1 MTVILAAETIPEQHV
16 KALTAK
22 GLTIIAL
29 ADLKPSQ
36 LGSIE
41 IMFGWNKDVGPKIL
55 AEPGN
60 QLKWI
65 QTASSGVDY
74 LPLATLAKQGVLVA
88 NARGM
93 HAKPIAQTALSYILH
108 FTRGIYQSLPAQAAH
123 QWEHHAI
130 GEQMTNLEHRTLLIF
145 GTGQIGEEIAK
156 YAHVMGMHTIGVN
169 RHEKPVANFDQILL
183 TDTDYEQALP
193 QADFVINVMPL
204 TPVTNR
210 FFDTTF
216 FTQLHRGAYFFNL
229 GRGAS
234 VDEAALMHYL
244 QSGHLAGAAID
255 VAQNEPLPSD
265 SPLWATPN
273 LIITPHISGYI
284 ADIHERLFKIFDQ
297 NLPSYLDKGEL
308 SVNPVDLS
316 AGY

>member
-74 LPLATLAKQGVLVA
+74 LPLATLAKQGVLVS

-93 HAKPIAQTALSYILH
+93 HAKPNAQTALSYILH

-169 RHEKPVANFDQILL
+169 RHEKPVANFDQIL

-308 SVNPVDLS
+308 PVNPVDLS

>member
-74 LPLATLAKQGVLVA
+74 LPLATLAKQGVLVS

-93 HAKPIAQTALSYILH
+93 HPKPIAQTALSYILH

-169 RHEKPVANFDQILL
+169 RHEKPVANFDQILI
-183 TDTDYEQALP
+183 DTDYEQALP

-308 SVNPVDLS
+308 PVNPVDLS

>member
-74 LPLATLAKQGVLVA
+74 LPLATLAKQGVLVS

-308 SVNPVDLS
+308 PVNPVDLS

>member
-16 KALTAK
+16 KALTAQ

-74 LPLATLAKQGVLVA
+74 LPLATLAKQGVLVS

-169 RHEKPVANFDQILL
+169 RHEKPVANFDQIL

-308 SVNPVDLS
+308 PVNLVDLS

>member
-1 MTVILAAETIPEQHV
+1 
-16 KALTAK
+16 
-22 GLTIIAL
+22 
-29 ADLKPSQ
+29 
-36 LGSIE
+36 
-41 IMFGWNKDVGPKIL
+41 
-55 AEPGN
+55 
-60 QLKWI
+60 
-65 QTASSGVDY
+65 
-74 LPLATLAKQGVLVA
+74 
-88 NARGM
+88 M

-169 RHEKPVANFDQILL
+169 RHEKPVANFDQIL

-216 FTQLHRGAYFFNL
+216 FLRNSIEGLT
-229 GRGAS
+229 S
-234 VDEAALMHYL
+234 
-244 QSGHLAGAAID
+244 SI
-255 VAQNEPLPSD
+255 
-265 SPLWATPN
+265 
-273 LIITPHISGYI
+273 
-284 ADIHERLFKIFDQ
+284 
-297 NLPSYLDKGEL
+297 
-308 SVNPVDLS
+308 
-316 AGY
+316 

>member
-16 KALTAK
+16 KALIAQ

-74 LPLATLAKQGVLVA
+74 LPLATLAKQGVLVS

-93 HAKPIAQTALSYILH
+93 HAKPIAQTALSYILY

-169 RHEKPVANFDQILL
+169 RHGKPVANFDQIL

-273 LIITPHISGYI
+273 LIIMPHVSGYI

-308 SVNPVDLS
+308 PVNPVDLS

>member
-16 KALTAK
+16 KALIAQ

-74 LPLATLAKQGVLVA
+74 LPLATLAKQGVLVS

-93 HAKPIAQTALSYILH
+93 HAKPIAQTALSYILY

-169 RHEKPVANFDQILL
+169 RHGKPVANFDQIL

-273 LIITPHISGYI
+273 LIITPHVSGYI

-308 SVNPVDLS
+308 PVNPVDLS

>member
-74 LPLATLAKQGVLVA
+74 LPLATLAKQEVLVS

-130 GEQMTNLEHRTLLIF
+130 GEQMTNL
-145 GTGQIGEEIAK
+145 
-156 YAHVMGMHTIGVN
+156 
-169 RHEKPVANFDQILL
+169 
-183 TDTDYEQALP
+183 
-193 QADFVINVMPL
+193 
-204 TPVTNR
+204 
-210 FFDTTF
+210 
-216 FTQLHRGAYFFNL
+216 
-229 GRGAS
+229 
-234 VDEAALMHYL
+234 
-244 QSGHLAGAAID
+244 
-255 VAQNEPLPSD
+255 
-265 SPLWATPN
+265 
-273 LIITPHISGYI
+273 
-284 ADIHERLFKIFDQ
+284 
-297 NLPSYLDKGEL
+297 
-308 SVNPVDLS
+308 
-316 AGY
+316 